1 MPADKLKLL
10 EAQLEMEMAARFSA
24 ERLLKEKERELNQL
38 KKEYNIIRRGED
50 IFSKTAIAQII
61 TTYLQIGILIENES
75 GLVVAANQAFCDF
88 FNINRSPDS
97 LVGID
102 LVHEELIKPA
112 IFKNHYLYLQKTN
125 EILNL
130 RALERNDIIELK
142 NGIVLERDYAPIIK
156 DDEYKGHIWYFQNTT
171 EKIILE
177 KKIETQ
183 KVLYESILSKMPADI
198 AVFNPE
204 HAELFL
210 NPVAIKDAELRKWV
224 IEWMIGKQKEPL
236 AGEKWEHAQNYHE
249 LFSQVLQKKENG
261 SIEETRI
268 NELGETE
275 FLLRN
280 LYPILDDAGE
290 ISMIIGYNTNI
301 TDRVRAEQELVEAKK
316 LTEEASKA
324 KEIFLANMSHEIRT
338 PMNGILGLAN
348 LLDKTPLTQQQQ
360 KLVKLI
366 NDSSSNLLVV
376 VNDILNIEKIA
387 SGKLELEQVPFHLN
401 EKIAVTVE
409 SFQYK
414 AVEKGITLEFLNQN
428 NIDEVVIGDPYR
440 LSQILNNL
448 IGNAIKFT
456 EKGSVIVQMHPIEKE
471 ADNYNINISVKDSGI
486 GIAPE
491 KLEEIFSPFKQAASA
506 ITRKFGGTG
515 LGLSI
520 CKNLVELQ
528 GGKIQVKSIPDEGS
542 TFSFIIPY
550 KVGAISM
557 LQSEKVTTDFSILK
571 GKHILLAEDLELN
584 QFIVESLLNEKGC
597 IVVSVGDGRLAI
609 KKIEE
614 INFDLILMDISM
626 PVMDGLEATRIIRKN
641 PNPKKST
648 IPIIALTANALKGD
662 EANFIEAGMN
672 GYISKPFKE
681 SALLN
686 TIMGALQG
694 SDFIKEV
701 KPNITDSKLKHLNE
715 SEIVGTKMY
724 DEKLV
729 SEMGKGK
736 VDFIFKMVQLFLK
749 TMPDDIE
756 QLIQHTQ
763 KRDWPS
769 VGKTA
774 HKMKSAIDG
783 MGISELKKKIREVET
798 NAKQEVNV
806 NSLPIQVKFIKDYLG
821 LVMTQLKNDFPVNTE
836 FPIK

>member
-1 MPADKLKLL
+1 MPADKIKLL

-24 ERLLKEKERELNQL
+24 ERVLKEREQELNQL
-38 KKEYNIIRRGED
+38 KKEHHLTRRGED
-50 IFSKTAIAQII
+50 IFSKTAIADII
-61 TTYLQIGILIENES
+61 TSHLQIGILIENES
-75 GLVVAANQAFCDF
+75 GLVVAANKAFCDF

-97 LVGID
+97 LIGID
-102 LVHEELIKPA
+102 LVNAELITSE
-112 IFKNHYLYLQKTN
+112 IFKNHYLFLQKTN

-130 RALERNDIIELK
+130 RMLERNDIIELK
-142 NGIVLERDYAPIIK
+142 NGIVLERDYVPIIK
-156 DDEYKGHIWYFQNTT
+156 ADEYKGHIWYFQNAT
-171 EKIILE
+171 EKNILE
-177 KKIETQ
+177 KKLETQ

-210 NPVAIKDAELRKWV
+210 NPVAIKDTELRKWV
-224 IEWMIGKQKEPL
+224 IEWMIGKQKEPMP
-236 AGEKWEHAQNYHE
+236 GEKWDHARNYHE
-249 LFSQVLQKKENG
+249 LFNQVIQQKENG

-275 FLLRN
+275 YLLRN

-290 ISMIIGYNTNI
+290 ISMVIGYNTNI
-301 TDRVRAEQELVEAKK
+301 TDRVKAEQELVEAKK

-387 SGKLELEQVPFHLN
+387 SGKLELEQVPFHLI
-401 EKIAVTVE
+401 EKVAVTIE

-414 AVEKGITLEFLNQN
+414 AVEKGISLEFVNQN

-456 EKGSVIVQMHPIEKE
+456 EKGSVIVYLNPIEKN
-471 ADNYNINISVKDSGI
+471 ADTYKINISVKDSGI

-528 GGKIQVKSIPDEGS
+528 GGSIHVESTPDKGS
-542 TFSFIIPY
+542 TFSFRIPY
-550 KVGAISM
+550 QAGNLSM
-557 LQSEKVTTDFSILK
+557 LQVEKITTDFSSLN
-571 GKHILLAEDLELN
+571 GKKILLAEDLELN
-584 QFIVESLLNEKGC
+584 HFIVESLLQEKGC
-597 IVVSVGDGRLAI
+597 TVVSVGDGTLAI

-614 INFDLILMDISM
+614 TNFDLILMDISM

-641 PNPKKST
+641 ADPKKST

-662 EANFIEAGMN
+662 EAHFIEAGMN

-686 TIMGALQG
+686 TIMGALNG
-694 SDFIKEV
+694 NAFIREI
-701 KPNITDSKLKHLNE
+701 KPNIIESKPK
-715 SEIVGTKMY
+715 IVEEHTGHDTKMY

-736 VDFIFKMVQLFLK
+736 ADFIFKMVQLFLK
-749 TMPDDIE
+749 TMPNDLE

-763 KRDWPS
+763 RRDWPL

-783 MGISELKKKIREVET
+783 MGIAELKKKIREVES

-806 NSLPIQVKFIKDYLG
+806 NSLPVQVKFIRDYLS
-821 LVMTQLKNDFPVNTE
+821 LVMNQLKNDFPQNAE
-836 FPIK
+836 FPNK